1 MITQQSDINLKQS
14 QDFKSYTFGIKDSGL
29 AHIFNVLRNQ
39 LYSDKILAVIREYS
53 ANAIDAHAEL
63 GNESTPIKV
72 TLPNKLNLK
81 LKIRDFGRGLT
92 ETQIKEIYAM
102 YGEST
107 KRGTNKQVGQLGLG
121 CKSAFAYGDNFV
133 INSFVNGDITSY
145 NAFID
150 PSQVGRISKLHSKKT
165 KEKNG
170 IEIEIPVNQDDVDA
184 FREKAINL
192 FQNFEVKPEIEGQSI
207 QDAITD
213 GDVLIGSDDDSWKI
227 IRDSSSVAVM
237 GNIPYPIDTYAMD
250 FDVF

>member
-133 INSFVNGDITSY
+133 INSFVNGDILLTMLSLTPLKLVEY
-145 NAFID
+145 LNCIAKKPRKRMVLRLRYLSIKMMLTHLEKKQLTF
-150 PSQVGRISKLHSKKT
+150 SRIS
-165 KEKNG
+165 
-170 IEIEIPVNQDDVDA
+170 
-184 FREKAINL
+184 R
-192 FQNFEVKPEIEGQSI
+192 
-207 QDAITD
+207 
-213 GDVLIGSDDDSWKI
+213 
-227 IRDSSSVAVM
+227 
-237 GNIPYPIDTYAMD
+237 
-250 FDVF
+250 